1 MKELHCSKSLLFYY
15 FVKHFSIRIQQCIKS
30 YLALYCILLSMTIW
44 ILVSSVRE
52 GWISF
57 YSQRHLSCY
66 IGDFFVSPIEF
77 SELCAAWKLLI
88 RCIYKKNSFLFI
100 HTYFFLQ
107 NKDKTVTSCYQ
118 LRSLRSFT
126 RVRLIQGNPLKRSL
140 MAKRNWKKNSTMQV
154 DALGYKPILLKTNT
168 SNTIWDKIIDLE
180 II

>member
-1 MKELHCSKSLLFYY
+1 MTENDNFEITMKELHCSKSLLFYY

-30 YLALYCILLSMTIW
+30 YLALYCILLSMNIW

-88 RCIYKKNSFLFI
+88 RCIYIKKTPSYLFTLI
-100 HTYFFLQ
+100 FSY
-107 NKDKTVTSCYQ
+107 KIKTKQ
-118 LRSLRSFT
+118 LP
-126 RVRLIQGNPLKRSL
+126 RVSNYVHYAVL
-140 MAKRNWKKNSTMQV
+140 
-154 DALGYKPILLKTNT
+154 LG
-168 SNTIWDKIIDLE
+168 
-180 II
+180 